1 MLNMS
6 PEYAGLQSVTVETS
20 TELVYANLH
29 HAITS
34 GALVPGQRL
43 IEARLAERMGVS
55 RAPLR
60 EAMQKLASEGL
71 LENLPRRGVVV
82 AILRRAD
89 AAEIYG
95 LRTALECWAAREA
108 CRVATKPELASLVTL
123 VKEMETSSNASDVEL
138 LSRADVAFHRRIC
151 EIAGNRRLLRAW
163 MANLSQIRLLSRQV
177 LGTLYADLHE
187 VPHRHE
193 RIMEALNERQ
203 SEAAERLVRE
213 HIESVAAR
221 VLEAITKRESD
232 AGERSA

>member
-1 MLNMS
+1 MLDRL
-6 PEYAGLQSVTVETS
+6 EYGGLQSVTVETS
-20 TELVYANLH
+20 TEVVYTNLH
-29 HAITS
+29 DAITS

-60 EAMQKLASEGL
+60 EAMQKLAGEGL

-108 CRVATKPELASLVTL
+108 CRRATESELGSLTAL
-123 VKEMETSSNASDVEL
+123 IHEMETSSDASNVEL
-138 LSRADVAFHRRIC
+138 LSGEDVTFHRRIC

-163 MANLSQIRLLSRQV
+163 TANLSQIRLLSRQV
-177 LGTLYADLHE
+177 LGTLYADLHQ
-187 VPHRHE
+187 VPQRHE
-193 RIMEALNERQ
+193 RIITAVSERQ
-203 SEAAERLVRE
+203 PDAAERLVRE

-221 VLEAITKRESD
+221 VLEAMAKRASE
-232 AGERSA
+232 GRE

>member
-1 MLNMS
+1 MLDTRL
-6 PEYAGLQSVTVETS
+6 EYAGLQSVNVESS

-29 HAITS
+29 DAITT

-60 EAMQKLASEGL
+60 EAMQKLAAEGL

-82 AILRRAD
+82 AVLRRED

-108 CRVATKPELASLVTL
+108 CRVATETDLGSLVA
-123 VKEMETSSNASDVEL
+123 VVHEMETSSNDSDVEL
-138 LSRADVAFHRRIC
+138 LSGEDVTFHRRIC
-151 EIAGNRRLLRAW
+151 EMAANRRLLRAW
-163 MANLSQIRLLSRQV
+163 TGNLNHIRLLSRQV
-177 LGTLYADLHE
+177 IGTLYADLHQ
-187 VPHRHE
+187 VPQRHE
-193 RIMEALNERQ
+193 RIMEALNDRQ
-203 SEAAERLVRE
+203 PDAAERLVRE

-221 VLEAITKRESD
+221 VLEAMTKRESG
-232 AGERSA
+232 AGDRFA

>member
-1 MLNMS
+1 MLDTRL
-6 PEYAGLQSVTVETS
+6 EYAGLQSVTVETS
-20 TELVYANLH
+20 TELVYTNLH

-60 EAMQKLASEGL
+60 EAMQRLGTEGL

-95 LRTALECWAAREA
+95 LRIALESWAAREA
-108 CRVATKPELASLVTL
+108 CRLATESDLEGLTALIH
-123 VKEMETSSNASDVEL
+123 EMETSSNASNVEL
-138 LSRADVAFHRRIC
+138 LSGEDVTFHRRLC
-151 EIAGNRRLLRAW
+151 EISANTRLLRAW
-163 MANLSQIRLLSRQV
+163 TANLSQIRLLSRQV
-177 LGTLYADLHE
+177 LGTLYADLHQ
-187 VPHRHE
+187 VPQRHE
-193 RIMEALNERQ
+193 RIITAVSERQ
-203 SEAAERLVRE
+203 PDAAERLVRE

-221 VLEAITKRESD
+221 VLEAMGKRESD
-232 AGERSA
+232 SNR